1 MMTHHIVMSDI
12 LPAHHGLRHCA
23 ATIDDDAISRQLSR
37 RMAAPP
43 PSGPEDAPPP
53 PRGGE
58 ARYATKLV
66 ADLAFAIAAPH
77 VLCDAAQRV
86 AGLALWP
93 DSVAAAVAAE
103 SAGWLAALDDDPAP
117 LLSFLTAM
125 PRTRVAAAAA
135 LSTSTVRLRRLGV
148 GKAPPTPENLHLAR
162 CCALG
167 RHVALGF
174 YFAALLEA
182 RRRRA
187 CARARWWEALPERS
201 PLQPLLATG
210 ICIHLYMP
218 FDLTENFRVRKK
230 SMVKSRVPLDRSRSD
245 R

>member
-1 MMTHHIVMSDI
+1 MRRSSSPT
-12 LPAHHGLRHCA
+12 
-23 ATIDDDAISRQLSR
+23 SRSRSR
-37 RMAAPP
+37 RRTCSAMPRSASPGSRSGPTPWPP
-43 PSGPEDAPPP
+43 PSPPSRP
-53 PRGGE
+53 AGSPRSTMTRPRCSPSSPRCR
-58 ARYATKLV
+58 ARV
-66 ADLAFAIAAPH
+66 SP
-77 VLCDAAQRV
+77 
-86 AGLALWP
+86 
-93 DSVAAAVAAE
+93 
-103 SAGWLAALDDDPAP
+103 P
-117 LLSFLTAM
+117 LL
-125 PRTRVAAAAA
+125 
-135 LSTSTVRLRRLGV
+135 LSQHRLCGYDDSEWGRR
-148 GKAPPTPENLHLAR
+148 PTPENLHLAR

-201 PLQPLLATG
+201 PLQPLLVTG
-210 ICIHLYMP
+210 ICIHIYMP